1 MRAWCARATVVCRWR
16 CCRSPCNDTPVEVEA
31 EDWGDADAV
40 MRWCDGRM
48 CERLQG
54 GSRRRV
60 DHGNPCKTFQ
70 SSSRRSLVNEPR
82 RHLTLNST
90 SLVVHATPLRY
101 LTLPY
106 RPHLTLHRPA
116 ISCVVTSTGL
126 ILLAAAVVIDAVL
139 DLPPTAL
146 PLLPYCFHA
155 NLID

>member
-101 LTLPY
+101 LTLPTSPHPSSPCYLVCCHVY
-106 RPHLTLHRPA
+106 RPHIA
-116 ISCVVTSTGL
+116 SCRSRDRCRVRFATDS
-126 ILLAAAVVIDAVL
+126 IASAAL
-139 DLPPTAL
+139 
-146 PLLPYCFHA
+146 LLPC
-155 NLID
+155 